1 MAYKLM
7 SNVNK
12 VASFSRLRNEDMP
25 SNILKRKR
33 REIPHPLHGKIEKL
47 FVLPD
52 SAWEIEKIKAYGRI
66 RTSDL
71 SNVRRRWCEYVNQ
84 LSYPTQL
91 TPAR

>member
-25 SNILKRKR
+25 PNILSRKG
-33 REIPHPLHGKIEKL
+33 REIPHPPLGKIEKKL

-52 SAWEIEKIKAYGRI
+52 SAWEIENITARGRI
-66 RTSDL
+66 RASDL
-71 SNVRRRWCEYVNQ
+71 YLIWGVVETR
-84 LSYPTQL
+84 
-91 TPAR
+91 A